1 MLAPIPVRQLV
12 PVPAGDHLRRLI
24 PLMMFAA
31 TELYAVVRGVI
42 LPATVPYQETLRYRS
57 PCDQL
62 LPLLL
67 KIKAIHPRGE
77 VALPPVIIHHGCR
90 LRWIQQNMGVGPLK
104 FRQLRHTD
112 RHFRQ
117 ARAALAEQAI
127 RGQPGAVCIL
137 LHILAQP
144 HVDGIMV
151 LRHIPGDVVQ
161 TAVAYLNIYL
171 GAEYQREE
179 LDECRYDSRPSAPLE
194 MLQQPKAYNPRAD
207 VPVRGATALVLGLHT
222 PLVNDEVP
230 GHCYLFWHTV
240 MDAVIYFDTLLFMFD
255 TLL

>member
-1 MLAPIPVRQLV
+1 MLAPITVRQLV
-12 PVPAGDHLRRLI
+12 PVPAGDHLRRFI
-24 PLMMFAA
+24 PLMMSAA

-42 LPATVPYQETLRYRS
+42 LPAPVPHQETLRYGT

-67 KIKAIHPRGE
+67 KIKAIHPRGK

-137 LHILAQP
+137 LRILAEP

-151 LRHIPGDVVQ
+151 LRHIPVDVVQ
-161 TAVAYLNIYL
+161 TAIADLNVDL
-171 GAEYQREE
+171 AVEERGDE
-179 LDECRYDSRPSAPLE
+179 LDEGRYNASAGAPLQ
-194 MLQQPKAYNPRAD
+194 L
-207 VPVRGATALVLGLHT
+207 LGSDNMETIL
-222 PLVNDEVP
+222 
-230 GHCYLFWHTV
+230 
-240 MDAVIYFDTLLFMFD
+240 
-255 TLL
+255 